1 MKCEMNITN
10 YSPQTSKILVMDP
23 QYVNISWVVFFFKQK
38 SKIMLNCPPSN
49 PNPKSK
55 IGRLSELVHCIYIRV
70 FTVQTNDKCTI
81 INILEPESTLYYKEL
96 KLKAISNVTF
106 IPGCLS
112 IYLKNE
118 ELLTV

>member
-1 MKCEMNITN
+1 MYIVLLKFTCHITQTTQKCSLSLQKVHVQN
-10 YSPQTSKILVMDP
+10 VG
-23 QYVNISWVVFFFKQK
+23 VNWR
-38 SKIMLNCPPSN
+38 P
-49 PNPKSK
+49 
-55 IGRLSELVHCIYIRV
+55 LSAIVYKGIKHI
-70 FTVQTNDKCTI
+70 FTVQKNDKCTI

-106 IPGCLS
+106 IPGCLN